1 MASKDLVLREQ
12 EVAAIMG
19 DIAPEVEDP
28 AEIQRMIVNRI
39 VSAQSIDELF
49 IETGTVATKE
59 VVGIPLMVQDCR
71 LLKGEIEGEEGVYML
86 IEAVRGDTGEL
97 VALNSGAPNIMSI
110 LYKGKKLG
118 LLPLQVEVAEAGRAR
133 PGYNAPLTLKPIGDT
148 AERIAKA
155 RENK

>member
-1 MASKDLVLREQ
+1 MAGKDLVLREQ

-59 VVGIPLMVQDCR
+59 VVGVPLMVQDCR

-110 LYKGKKLG
+110 LYRGKKLG

-133 PGYNAPLTLKPIGDT
+133 PGYNAPLTLKPIGGTKESID
-148 AERIAKA
+148 KA
-155 RENK
+155 RESK